1 MKKLTQLVAG
11 ISLILA
17 ASSAFSQEYTE
28 EWRVLGPA
36 FSKHMS
42 KSGALITHRA
52 SNYDCRIGSWM
63 PPGQTA
69 SDLEKLGIPSQ
80 VCSLTSHDMQ
90 SEHDAGRLDWKCD
103 FFVKEIGIASCK
115 FTKIEDV
122 PTWSQNNP
130 ALGLQYSRRYGT
142 HTDQVFGTFV
152 KDSYGTSSFM
162 AGAGRLWPV
171 ASISTFS
178 VDAGI
183 IGGAWYRS
191 VLNIEKNTLSNRL
204 VPYVLPALS
213 ITESRTGL
221 GINVAFAPKTRYKG
235 KHVVPTNTFMF
246 QTTYLITS
254 KKHATLLSVDVGT
267 EKLGAS
273 VSTSF

>member
-1 MKKLTQLVAG
+1 MKKLTQLLAG
-11 ISLILA
+11 ISIILA
-17 ASSAFSQEYTE
+17 VPTAFSQAYTE

-63 PPGQTA
+63 PPGQTV
-69 SDLEKLGIPSQ
+69 SDLEKLGLPSQ
-80 VCSLTSHDMQ
+80 VCSLSSTEMQ

-115 FTKIEDV
+115 FTKTEDV

-152 KDSYGTSSFM
+152 KDSYGTGSFM

-183 IGGAWYRS
+183 IGGAWFCRPC
-191 VLNIEKNTLSNRL
+191 R
-204 VPYVLPALS
+204 
-213 ITESRTGL
+213 
-221 GINVAFAPKTRYKG
+221 
-235 KHVVPTNTFMF
+235 
-246 QTTYLITS
+246 
-254 KKHATLLSVDVGT
+254 LLSQQLGLDSISHSLP
-267 EKLGAS
+267 KLALEGNML
-273 VSTSF
+273 FQRIRLCFRRHI